1 METEIYKVYVKTD
14 DQGRICAVT
23 SSAFLPDPTGW
34 AEIDEGEGLR
44 YEQAQTQYF
53 GEAIAQDGILAQV
66 LLEDWEQLPLGQ
78 RTRKRT
84 EEEIEQDKLPNI
96 KLLKEKQISNSCN
109 KAIIEG
115 MNITTSKGIEHF
127 SLQETDQINLTTALT
142 AVQQGASVYP
152 YHADKSLCRMFTAEE
167 IKNIS
172 QSAIYHKLYHT
183 TLCNHLLTWIRRST
197 SREEIENISYS
208 AENLPDDLAQNM
220 LSILSQ
226 EQSYSL

>member
-1 METEIYKVYVKTD
+1 MDYTLEPYIVYVQTD
-14 DQGRICAVT
+14 EQGRITAVN
-23 SSAFLPDPTGW
+23 SSAFVSTDWGT
-34 AEIDEGEGLR
+34 EIDRGYGDK
-44 YEQAQTQYF
+44 YYHAQGNYF
-53 GEAIAQDGILAQV
+53 PESIYINDGIPRYKLV
-66 LLEDWEQLPLGQ
+66 DGQ
-78 RTRKRT
+78 AMERT
-84 EEEIEQDKLPNI
+84 EEEIEQDRLPNI
-96 KLLKEKQISNSCN
+96 KLLKEKQISSYCN

-115 MNITTSKGIEHF
+115 MDITTSKGIEHF
-127 SLQETDQINLTTALT
+127 SLQETDQINLTTALA

-172 QSAIYHKLYHT
+172 QSVIQHKLYHT

>member
-1 METEIYKVYVKTD
+1 MEDEVYIVYAKID
-14 DQGRICAVT
+14 SENRIISVN
-23 SSAFLPDPTGW
+23 SSAFILPDWGTK
-34 AEIDEGEGLR
+34 IDQGYGDK
-44 YEQAQTQYF
+44 YHHAQGNYF
-53 GEAIAQDGILAQV
+53 PQPIYTEDGIHRYK
-66 LLEDWEQLPLGQ
+66 LEDGQ
-78 RTRKRT
+78 AVERT
-84 EEEIEQDKLPNI
+84 EEEIEQDRLPNI

-115 MNITTSKGIEHF
+115 IDITTSNGIEHF

>member
-1 METEIYKVYVKTD
+1 MEISVYVVYVQTD
-14 DQGRICAVT
+14 EQNRITAVN
-23 SSAFLPDPTGW
+23 SSAFVTDDWGT
-34 AEIDEGEGLR
+34 EIDQGYGDKYHHAQGNYFDQPLYTEDDIPR
-44 YEQAQTQYF
+44 YKLVDSSLIE
-53 GEAIAQDGILAQV
+53 
-66 LLEDWEQLPLGQ
+66 
-78 RTRKRT
+78 RT
-84 EEEIEQDKLPNI
+84 EEEINQDRLPSI
-96 KLLKEKQISNSCN
+96 RLLKEKEISNSCN
-109 KAIIEG
+109 QAIISG
-115 MNITTSKGIEHF
+115 MDVTTTVGVEHF
-127 SLQETDQINLTTALT
+127 SLQETDQINLTAALT
-142 AVQQGASVYP
+142 AIQQGASVYP

-172 QSAIYHKLYHT
+172 QSAIQHKLYHT

>member
-1 METEIYKVYVKTD
+1 MNENTSKVYVLTD
-14 DQGRICAVT
+14 DRSRIIRCEGGYT
-23 SSAFLPDPTGW
+23 IGNITDFTGW
-34 AEIDEGEGLR
+34 VQIDEGTGGRYNLCQSHYFEGGL
-44 YEQAQTQYF
+44 YTE
-53 GEAIAQDGILAQV
+53 DGIPRYKLVDEAAV
-66 LLEDWEQLPLGQ
+66 E
-78 RTRKRT
+78 RT
-84 EEEIEQDKLPNI
+84 EEEIEQDRLPNI

-115 MNITTSKGIEHF
+115 MDITTSKGIEHF

-142 AVQQGASVYP
+142 AVQQGASIYP

-172 QSAIYHKLYHT
+172 QAAIQHKLYHT
-183 TLCNHLLTWIRRST
+183 TLCNHLLTQIRRST

-208 AENLPDDLAQNM
+208 VENLPDDLAQNM
-220 LSILSQ
+220 LFILSQ

>member
-1 METEIYKVYVKTD
+1 MNETTSKVYVQMD
-14 DQGRICAVT
+14 EQNRILRCEGGYTTPAD
-23 SSAFLPDPTGW
+23 LTGW
-34 AEIDEGEGLR
+34 TLIDEGTGDRYNLCQSHYFEGGLYTDDGIPR
-44 YEQAQTQYF
+44 YKLVD
-53 GEAIAQDGILAQV
+53 GEAV
-66 LLEDWEQLPLGQ
+66 E
-78 RTRKRT
+78 RT
-84 EEEIEQDKLPNI
+84 EEEIEQDRLPNI

-115 MNITTSKGIEHF
+115 MDITTSKGIEHF

-142 AVQQGASVYP
+142 AVQQGASIYP

-172 QSAIYHKLYHT
+172 QAAIQHKLYHT
-183 TLCNHLLTWIRRST
+183 TLCNHLLTQIRRST

-208 AENLPDDLAQNM
+208 VENLPDDLAQNM
-220 LSILSQ
+220 LFILSQ

>member
-44 YEQAQTQYF
+44 YEYAQTQYF
-53 GEAIAQDGILAQV
+53 GEAIAQDGILDQA
-66 LLEDWEQLPLGQ
+66 LLKDWEQLPLGQ